1 MKLAKNTKKF
11 LSKTFLDN
19 VIFYQILVIYVFENF
34 VRSPLT
40 NLCRVKALIWA
51 HL

>member
-19 VIFYQILVIYVFENF
+19 VIFYQILIYVFENF